1 MKIENPEIKKEYF
14 DRIDD
19 RILKMDEF
27 IKSMLDFSRA
37 NRLDLKNEVINFS
50 DVITSSITDLEYL
63 EGFEDF
69 KIIENYNGNL
79 KRVKMDKLR
88 LSIIFS
94 NLISNAFKYRNRKM
108 KLSFLKINV
117 SYTNRLLLIVFE
129 DNGIGIAK
137 KYLNNVFDMFF
148 RATEKSDG
156 SGLGMYI
163 VKQAIDK
170 LNGTVTIDSKLK
182 VGTTVT
188 IKIP

>member
-1 MKIENPEIKKEYF
+1 MYA
-14 DRIDD
+14 RVATGQVQSG
-19 RILKMDEF
+19 KMDEF

-37 NRLDLKNEVINFS
+37 NRLDLINEVINFS

-63 EGFEDF
+63 DGFRDF

-79 KRVKMDKLR
+79 KRVKIDKLR
-88 LSIIFS
+88 LSIVFS
-94 NLISNAFKYRNRKM
+94 NLISNAFKYRNRKA

-117 SYTNRLLLIVFE
+117 SYTNRIMLIVFE

-163 VKQAIDK
+163 VKQAVDK
-170 LNGTVTIDSKLK
+170 LRGTVTIESKLK